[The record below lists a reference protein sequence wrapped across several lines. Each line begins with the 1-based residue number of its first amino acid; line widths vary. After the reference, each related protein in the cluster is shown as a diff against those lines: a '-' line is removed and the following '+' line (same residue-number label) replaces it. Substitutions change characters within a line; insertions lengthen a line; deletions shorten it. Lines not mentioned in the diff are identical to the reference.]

1 MEKRKK
7 KGIIVGMVLRNRLIA
22 LLLRI
27 AIFVLMVISLP
38 VYMAYFETGW
48 LAIST
53 FSVELAIAYLILVG
67 FEIIFNLIDLLRH
80 GIHGVAAG
88 PYMPIGMPIT
98 VFSII
103 SGILYFSALLPN
115 GAAPAGAMAIL
126 LHVVLIAGP
135 LLDWLML
142 DEKGTVTISSTFSWQ
157 IYPVLFHIF
166 GYFRTV
172 IWPDDPIY
180 RGNMYALPFLNYL
193 DPNIVIKSIAFFA
206 ITLGGSV
213 LAVLINEWL
222 SGKYRRLT
230 SQID

>member
-7 KGIIVGMVLRNRLIA
+7 KGIIVGMVMRNRLVA

-27 AIFVLMVISLP
+27 VIFVMIVISLP

-53 FSVELAIAYLILVG
+53 FSVELAIIYMVLVG

-88 PYMPIGMPIT
+88 PYMPVGMPIMA
-98 VFSII
+98 FSII

-115 GAAPAGAMAIL
+115 GAAPGGVMGIM
-126 LHVVLIAGP
+126 LHVILIAGP
-135 LLDWLML
+135 LFDWLFL
-142 DEKGTVTISSTFSWQ
+142 DEKGTVTISSSFSWQ

-193 DPNIVIKSIAFFA
+193 DPHIVIKSIAFFA

-213 LAVLINEWL
+213 LMVLINELL
-222 SGKYRRLT
+222 SGKYRRFK